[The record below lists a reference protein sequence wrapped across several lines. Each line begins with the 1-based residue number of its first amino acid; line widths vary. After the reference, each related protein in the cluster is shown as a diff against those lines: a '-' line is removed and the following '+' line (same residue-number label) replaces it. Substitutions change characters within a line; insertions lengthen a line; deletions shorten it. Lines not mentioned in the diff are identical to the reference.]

1 MLVSVLISNYNYGH
15 FLGEAIDSVL
25 TQTYRDFEIVV
36 VDDGSFDN
44 SYAVLDSYGSAIKFI
59 RQSNAGQAAAINNG
73 FEASRGEIICLLDGD
88 DSFLPQKIEKV
99 VSVFD
104 RSPSVSWVFHGL
116 IYVESVSG
124 KVFSVDQPAR
134 TCHCDFRGKARR
146 GMLPYVHSSTSGL
159 SFRRGFL
166 QKLTPIPIEIRI
178 ATDNYLKF
186 AAMALSEGFL
196 VAEPLSNLRI
206 HGGNA
211 YTMRRDNGGLK
222 ARMKFLTAKCLR
234 QRWPYL
240 AAFSRRVAADGLSEL
255 WCCGRS
261 NRDGIL
267 ARDYIGGLPL
277 MQRCLVR
284 AMAAKITVRKLL
296 SGVLRQG

>member
-1 MLVSVLISNYNYGH
+1 
-15 FLGEAIDSVL
+15 
-25 TQTYRDFEIVV
+25 V
-36 VDDGSFDN
+36 VDDGSSDN
-44 SYAVLDSYGSAIKFI
+44 SSEVLNSYGSAIKFI

-99 VSVFD
+99 VSIFD
-104 RSPSVSWVFHGL
+104 KSPRVSWIFHGL
-116 IYVESVSG
+116 TYIQTATGEVCYV
-124 KVFSVDQPAR
+124 DNPAQSR
-134 TCHCDFRGKARR
+134 ACDFRGEARR
-146 GMLPYVHSSTSGL
+146 GTLPFVHSSTSGM
-159 SFRRGFL
+159 SFRRNFL
-166 QKLTPIPIEIRI
+166 EQLLPVPEEIRI
-178 ATDNYLKF
+178 AADNYLKF

-222 ARMKFLTAKCLR
+222 ARTKFLTAKCLR
-234 QRWPYL
+234 QRWPDL